1 MTKKKEVHKKSSF
14 FFGIREVQKAWE
26 TLGPIVQ
33 KVFLVM
39 IQFSFV
45 DIYIFCIEYVAC
57 FLLVWSSFL

>member
-1 MTKKKEVHKKSSF
+1 
-14 FFGIREVQKAWE
+14 VQKAWE

-45 DIYIFCIEYVAC
+45 DIYIFNIEYVAC
-57 FLLVWSSFL
+57 FLLLWSSFL